1 MSIREEIQEVAEAAR
16 MLGLDS
22 NRILRDRGKWQK
34 YILLIRKW
42 GRKIALVSKKELDQG
57 ILVHIVDSSQLYP

>member
-57 ILVHIVDSSQLYP
+57 ILVHIVDPSQLYP